1 MYITRHSNVTNAEV
15 RQSLWSLY
23 EVAYVKIAD
32 QDPSR
37 ELLYRSEFDEILADP
52 TYRITVVRET
62 DGSPVAMS
70 VIATDIGVTRYLS
83 RPFFERRYPE
93 QMAQGRVHY
102 LMWAVVHPDKQG
114 SRAVFDLIRA
124 GLAPEAE
131 EGTILVFD
139 LPESNQ
145 PNERG
150 SGAELILRGARS
162 FAEVDLESFGM
173 TRYYALDF
181 GANHPSVAETPVEAE
196 AATT

>member
-15 RQSLWSLY
+15 RDSLWELY
-23 EVAYVKIAD
+23 ETAYRKIAD

-37 ELLYRSEFDEILADP
+37 ELLFRTEFDEVMADP
-52 TYRITVVRET
+52 TYRTTVVRDN
-62 DGSPVAMS
+62 DGTPVAMS
-70 VIATDIGVTRYLS
+70 VIATDIGATRYLS
-83 RPFFERRYPE
+83 RPYFERRYPE
-93 QMAQGRVHY
+93 QMSQGRVHY
-102 LMWAVVHPDKQG
+102 VMWAVVRPERQG

-150 SGAELILRGARS
+150 SGAELIHRAARS
-162 FAEVDLESFGM
+162 FAEVELESFGT

-181 GANHPSVAETPVEAE
+181 GANHPSVDTEPVEAE